1 MRVKST
7 ASRKHRVML
16 KRARGFK
23 QARRTRIQTA
33 KEALLHAGQYAYH
46 GRKLRKRNLKS
57 LWIERINATTRKQDL
72 SYSKFIALL
81 KIAKIEIDR
90 KILSAIAVSDSAT
103 FDKIIAEIKK

>member
-16 KRARGFK
+16 KNARGFK

-33 KEALLHAGQYAYH
+33 KEALLHAGMYAYH

-81 KIAKIEIDR
+81 KNAKVEIDR
-90 KILSAIAVSDSAT
+90 KILASIAVVDPKG
-103 FDKIIAEIKK
+103 FEHIINEVKK